1 MLEKSLVMHMD
12 KWCKGGIGKE
22 DGDISFEGVPYQLST
37 VARTTLQRTAL
48 SATIS
53 LSIQYAI
60 FTIFSDQGANN
71 VGQTHETIFS
81 SDLYPDQRK

>member
-1 MLEKSLVMHMD
+1 MMLEKSLVMHMD

-60 FTIFSDQGANN
+60 FTIFSDQGANTDRSLLLEEPTEE
-71 VGQTHETIFS
+71 VCGTI
-81 SDLYPDQRK
+81 